1 MVYSL
6 YKKCLIRKKGH
17 TGLHVQDF
25 ETSILAPTD
34 YEIVAIYLK
43 TSDTLNDIQ
52 KNKVSNGKESK
63 SSLRSHVFFVIQ
75 SKKKINVSRS
85 ATVPSGFAEV

>member
-1 MVYSL
+1 MNYSL
-6 YKKCLIRKKGH
+6 YKNCLIRKKEH

-25 ETSILAPTD
+25 ETSILATTD

-52 KNKVSNGKESK
+52 KNKVSKESK

-75 SKKKINVSRS
+75 SKK
-85 ATVPSGFAEV
+85 

>member
-6 YKKCLIRKKGH
+6 HKNCGLIRKKGH

-34 YEIVAIYLK
+34 YEIAAIYLK
-43 TSDTLNDIQ
+43 TTDNLKDKQ
-52 KNKVSNGKESK
+52 RKNKY
-63 SSLRSHVFFVIQ
+63 R
-75 SKKKINVSRS
+75 
-85 ATVPSGFAEV
+85 

>member
-1 MVYSL
+1 MNYSL
-6 YKKCLIRKKGH
+6 YKNCLIRKKEH

-25 ETSILAPTD
+25 ETSILATPD

-52 KNKVSNGKESK
+52 KNKVSKESK

-75 SKKKINVSRS
+75 SKK
-85 ATVPSGFAEV
+85 

>member
-6 YKKCLIRKKGH
+6 YKNCLIRKKGH

-25 ETSILAPTD
+25 ETSILTPTD

-43 TSDTLNDIQ
+43 TSDTLNDTQ
-52 KNKVSNGKESK
+52 RNKVSNCKESK
-63 SSLRSHVFFVIQ
+63 SSLRSHLFFVIQ
-75 SKKKINVSRS
+75 SKK
-85 ATVPSGFAEV
+85 

>member
-6 YKKCLIRKKGH
+6 HKNCGLIRKKGH

-25 ETSILAPTD
+25 ETSILTPTD

-52 KNKVSNGKESK
+52 KNKVSKESK

-75 SKKKINVSRS
+75 SKK
-85 ATVPSGFAEV
+85 